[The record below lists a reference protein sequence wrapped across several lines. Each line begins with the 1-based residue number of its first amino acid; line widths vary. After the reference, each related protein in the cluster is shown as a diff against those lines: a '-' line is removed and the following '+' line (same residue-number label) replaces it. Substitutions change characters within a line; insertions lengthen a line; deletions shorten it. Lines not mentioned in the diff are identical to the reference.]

1 MMRIWKF
8 LFYLDAVLL
17 IACLLLFIYY
27 FIVEK
32 RFDWVA
38 LLLVIGCL
46 FRLFY
51 DRYAL
56 KKLKTNKT

>member
-1 MMRIWKF
+1 MRIWKF

>member
-46 FRLFY
+46 FHLFY

>member
-32 RFDWVA
+32 RFDWVG

-46 FRLFY
+46 SRLIY
-51 DRYAL
+51 DRYVL
-56 KKLKTNKT
+56 KKLKTNET

>member
-1 MMRIWKF
+1 MMRVWKF

-32 RFDWVA
+32 RFDWTT
-38 LLLVIGCL
+38 LISIMSCLVRIA
-46 FRLFY
+46 FY
-51 DRYAL
+51 RYAL
-56 KKLKTNKT
+56 KKLKTNET

>member
-8 LFYLDAVLL
+8 LFYLDAILL

-32 RFDWVA
+32 HFNWVA

-46 FRLFY
+46 FRLVY

-56 KKLKTNKT
+56 KKLKTNET

>member
-1 MMRIWKF
+1 MMRVWKF

-56 KKLKTNKT
+56 KKLKTSET